1 MKGHPA
7 NFGGTYTSKGDF
19 KMCGQADGKTSR

>member
-7 NFGGTYTSKGDF
+7 NFGTYTSKGDF